1 MLCAKMFLRIA
12 ETKDRGKSYRYLK
25 LVEGYRDPDGR
36 SRQRVI
42 CTLGRVEELAA
53 SGKLDAWRRVLDRVE
68 GKAAL
73 GPAAVGV
80 RQARAFGGPYVL
92 EAIWRELGLPELFR
106 EAQGDKKLRF
116 DAALAVEA
124 MVLNRLLAPRSKLAV
139 QRWAPRMALGE
150 GEAGEL
156 GYQHY
161 LRALDLLHAGQRM
174 LEEELFLKVSDLFGL
189 ELDLVFYDV
198 TSSYFEGAGCEL
210 ARHGHSRDHRS
221 DRPQLVL
228 GLAVTR
234 EGLPIAHRVFAGN
247 TADVTTVAGMV
258 EELKGRFRI
267 GRCLLVADRGMVS
280 VENLQAIR
288 ETGYRYL
295 IALKRRQGE
304 LVRGAI
310 GDGGMDGYGEVQDGL
325 WAKEVAGPDGDRLIV
340 CHSAERSEEE
350 RGWREELIAETEA
363 ELGKLRKRSLG
374 KRPPGHDE
382 LVEAATRI
390 LRSSYGY
397 RYLWYRVEATGE
409 LAYGRKEDV
418 LAEEVRRDGKFVLRT
433 NDQSLGAAD
442 AALAYKQLQRVE
454 RGFREL
460 KDFLKLRPIRHW
472 RRERVEAH
480 VGVCVLAYLLEMV
493 LEQKLARGG
502 LPMTAQAALE
512 ALEPVKQVL
521 TEVNGR
527 RFLCLTDWPQQA
539 GKVLRA
545 LGLDTPPKTIALNA

>member
-1 MLCAKMFLRIA
+1 MFLRIA
-12 ETKDRGKSYRYLK
+12 ETKDRGRSYRYLK
-25 LVEGYRDPDGR
+25 LVENYRDAKGR
-36 SRQRVI
+36 RRQRVI

-53 SGKLDAWRRVLDRVE
+53 SGRLAAWRRVLDRVE
-68 GKAAL
+68 GKEPPGAE
-73 GPAAVGV
+73 GV
-80 RQARAFGGPYVL
+80 EVREAREFGGPYVL
-92 EAIWRELGLPELFR
+92 EAIWRELGLPGLLGQ
-106 EAQGDKKLRF
+106 AQKGKKQRF
-116 DAALAVEA
+116 DAALAIEA

-139 QRWAPRMALGE
+139 QRWAPRLALAE

-161 LRALDLLHAGQRM
+161 LRALDVLHEQQRW
-174 LEEELFLKVSDLFGL
+174 LEEELFLRVSDLFGL
-189 ELDLVFYDV
+189 ELDLVFYDI
-198 TSSYFEGAGCEL
+198 TSSYFEGAACEL

-280 VENLQAIR
+280 EGNLEAIR
-288 ETGYRYL
+288 EGGYRYL
-295 IALKRRQGE
+295 VALKRRQGE
-304 LVRGAI
+304 VVRQAI
-310 GDGGMDGYGEVQDGL
+310 GDGDLAGYEQVQEGL
-325 WAKEVAGPDGDRLIV
+325 WAKEVVGPDGDRLIV
-340 CHSAERSEEE
+340 CHSQERAAEERS
-350 RGWREELIAETEA
+350 WREELTAETA
-363 ELGKLRKRSLG
+363 AGLAKLRRRSLG
-374 KRPPGHDE
+374 KRRPSHDE
-382 LVEAATRI
+382 LVERATRI
-390 LRSSYGY
+390 VRASYGY
-397 RYLWYRVEATGE
+397 RYLWYEVEETGE
-409 LAYGRKEDV
+409 FVYGHKEDV
-418 LAEEVRRDGKFVLRT
+418 LAEELRRDGKFVLRT
-433 NDQSLGAAD
+433 NDQGLEAAD

-480 VGVCVLAYLLEMV
+480 VGVCVLAYLVEMV

-502 LPMTAQAALE
+502 LPMTARAALE
-512 ALEPVKQVL
+512 TLEPVKQVF
-521 TEVNGR
+521 TEVEGR

-539 GKVLRA
+539 GKILRA
-545 LGLDTPPKTIALNA
+545 LGLNPPPKTVVLHR

>member
-1 MLCAKMFLRIA
+1 M
-12 ETKDRGKSYRYLK
+12 
-25 LVEGYRDPDGR
+25 
-36 SRQRVI
+36 
-42 CTLGRVEELAA
+42 
-53 SGKLDAWRRVLDRVE
+53 
-68 GKAAL
+68 
-73 GPAAVGV
+73 
-80 RQARAFGGPYVL
+80 
-92 EAIWRELGLPELFR
+92 
-106 EAQGDKKLRF
+106 
-116 DAALAVEA
+116 
-124 MVLNRLLAPRSKLAV
+124 PR
-139 QRWAPRMALGE
+139 PT
-150 GEAGEL
+150 
-156 GYQHY
+156 H
-161 LRALDLLHAGQRM
+161 
-174 LEEELFLKVSDLFGL
+174 
-189 ELDLVFYDV
+189 
-198 TSSYFEGAGCEL
+198 
-210 ARHGHSRDHRS
+210 
-221 DRPQLVL
+221 
-228 GLAVTR
+228 
-234 EGLPIAHRVFAGN
+234 
-247 TADVTTVAGMV
+247 
-258 EELKGRFRI
+258 
-267 GRCLLVADRGMVS
+267 
-280 VENLQAIR
+280 
-288 ETGYRYL
+288 RYL

-310 GDGGMDGYGEVQDGL
+310 GDGGLDGYGEVQDGL

-340 CHSAERSEEE
+340 CHSAERAEEE

-382 LVEAATRI
+382 LVEASTRI

-433 NDQSLGAAD
+433 NDPNLGAAD